1 MNKTSETVDKIILT
15 SAATKERQKV
25 AMVISKVFEHKDFDG
40 ASTTAQNVA
49 DRILVLAE
57 SGKLESTGN
66 LRRWRESTVRL
77 ADKTKMG
84 A

>member
-1 MNKTSETVDKIILT
+1 MNENSETIDKIILGHAVT
-15 SAATKERQKV
+15 NERQKV
-25 AMVISKVFEHKDFDG
+25 AMVISRVFEHPSFDG

-57 SGKLESTGN
+57 AGKLESTGN

-77 ADKTKMG
+77 KKA
-84 A
+84 